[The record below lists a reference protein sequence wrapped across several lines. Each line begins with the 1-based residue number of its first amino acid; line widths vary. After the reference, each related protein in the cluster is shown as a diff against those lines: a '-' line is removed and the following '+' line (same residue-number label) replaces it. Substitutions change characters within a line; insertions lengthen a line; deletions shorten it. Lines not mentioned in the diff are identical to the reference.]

1 MNKLLLL
8 LCGLCFNLS
17 PVWAQYVP
25 EKKADTTIFVSK
37 PPKTKIASESSG
49 SEGFDKSRIV
59 PGGNFA
65 LSFGNP
71 YWIDLSPTVG
81 YLVSDKTLLGVGAT
95 YMASG
100 GNYFGYKYSFQYY
113 GGRTFVRRQLME
125 NIYGNAELDFL
136 NVPYFTGK
144 GNESLRRWLVS
155 PLVGASYVVP
165 FGRRGGLQVS
175 LLYNLNYQQAY
186 SPFPSPLIWRVGFFL

>member
-1 MNKLLLL
+1 MKNLLLL
-8 LCGLCFNLS
+8 LLFVGQSLC
-17 PVWAQYVP
+17 PVLAQYVP
-25 EKKADTTIFVSK
+25 EQRADTTIYVSK
-37 PPKTKIASESSG
+37 PPAKKKTEQAESSG
-49 SEGFDKSRIV
+49 FDKTRIV

-81 YLVSDKTLLGVGAT
+81 YLVTEKTLLGIGAT

-100 GNYFGYKYSFQYY
+100 GNYFGYKYRFQYY
-113 GGRTFVRRQLME
+113 GGRTFIRRQIME
-125 NIYGNAELDFL
+125 NIFANAELDFL
-136 NVPYFTGK
+136 NVPYFTGV
-144 GNESLRRWLVS
+144 GIESLRRWLVS

-165 FGRRGGLQVS
+165 FGTRGGFQIS

-186 SPFPSPLIWRVGFFL
+186 SPFLSPLIWRVGFFL